1 MQQTIS
7 NHTNTPK
14 RILNQRDIL
23 ASLGVSKTTLWRMIN
38 AGTFP
43 TPLKLGERLN
53 GWKVETFEQ
62 WLTTKGV

>member
-1 MQQTIS
+1 MTTQP
-7 NHTNTPK
+7 TNAPTK

-43 TPLKLGERLN
+43 APLKIGERLN

-62 WLTTKGV
+62 WLTAKGA